1 MLSAKSLI
9 VLAAAAVAVTADH
22 HFTLRNNCGFG
33 INMSMWVH
41 NANPIINRRFM
52 NVLPVSVT
60 TGLGH
65 RTMVLS
71 LLQSVPILLGTL
83 RFLTVGTVAYATTV
97 TATVVVP

>member
-1 MLSAKSLI
+1 
-9 VLAAAAVAVTADH
+9 
-22 HFTLRNNCGFG
+22 
-33 INMSMWVH
+33 
-41 NANPIINRRFM
+41 M

-71 LLQSVPILLGTL
+71 PLQSVPILLGTL
-83 RFLTVGTVAYATTV
+83 RFLTVGTVASATTV